1 MLDKPRELALK
12 ALVKLDQEESYT
24 NLVID
29 EIIHQNKQKLTDKD
43 IGFITELIYG
53 VTTWKL
59 TLDEIIRF
67 HSTIRLKKI
76 SIWILNVLRMGI
88 YQILYLDKIPTS
100 AAVNESVNLAKR
112 YGHAASSKFVNAI
125 LRKVT
130 REDKKRLTQIT
141 DPKERIAKTTSTPL
155 WLVEKLSENRKLEQV
170 ETICQSFTTKP
181 KITIRINELKITP
194 AEFTQELTQRNI
206 PFEVVSPDCPEFI
219 QIERIKD
226 LEHLDLF
233 QRGYFIVQDL
243 SAGFTVRLLN
253 PKAGQLVLDACA
265 APGGKTTYLAEKM
278 KNQGKIIAWDLHQH
292 RTELIKQNA
301 NRLGITIIEPE
312 TQDAT
317 IPNSKYH
324 EIFDQILLDVPCL
337 GIGVIRKK
345 PDIKW
350 QKKEEDIPEITNVQN
365 KLLEV
370 VQNYLKPG
378 GQLVYSTC
386 SILKEENQ
394 DIVNEFLANHPNF
407 EIFHENEISM
417 KYFQK
422 YQDKQGFYQIDPSPE
437 NDGFF
442 MAKLQKK

>member
-1 MLDKPRELALK
+1 MIDKPRELALK
-12 ALVKLDQEESYT
+12 ALVKLEQDQSYT
-24 NLVID
+24 NLVLD
-29 EIIHQNKQKLTDKD
+29 EIIHENKTQLTDKD

-59 TLDEIIRF
+59 TLDEIIRY
-67 HSTIRLKKI
+67 HSNIRLKKI

-125 LRKVT
+125 LRNVS
-130 REDKKRLTQIT
+130 EDDKKRLTQIT

-170 ETICQSFTTKP
+170 ESICQSFTTKP
-181 KITIRINELKITP
+181 KITIRVNELKITP
-194 AEFTQELTQRNI
+194 SNFAEELTKRNI
-206 PFEVVSPDCPEFI
+206 PFSLVSPDCPEFI
-219 QIERIKD
+219 QVDRIKD

-233 QRGYFIVQDL
+233 QKGYFMVQDL

-253 PKAGQLVLDACA
+253 SKSGQLVLDACA

-278 KNQGKIIAWDLHQH
+278 KNQGKIVAWDLHKH

-317 IPNSKYH
+317 IPNPKYH
-324 EIFDQILLDVPCL
+324 ETFDQILLDVPCL

-350 QKKEEDIPEITNVQN
+350 QKKEEDIPEITNLQ
-365 KLLEV
+365 KKILEV
-370 VQNYLKPG
+370 VQDYLKPG

-422 YQDKQGFYQIDPSPE
+422 YQDNQGFYQIDPSPE

-442 MAKLQKK
+442 MAKMRKK